1 MSTESTTDSD
11 QESLCRRKFLKRG
24 LAAAAGLGAAG
35 LGYTL
40 FEAGW
45 LQVRAMTISVPQLPR
60 SFQGTTIAFLSDIHH
75 GRFTGIDY
83 IDDAVRTTNALS
95 PDLVL
100 LGGDYT
106 HRTNHYAEPCMQALG
121 RLKSRLGTY
130 GVMGN
135 HDHYYGIGT
144 ARRSMTAAGIVEL
157 TNEGV
162 WLERRGERL
171 RIAGVGDLWED
182 EQDLAA
188 ALADTQPHE
197 TSILVSHNPDFVEGI
212 TDRRVGLVLS
222 GHTHGGQVVLPVV
235 GAPLVPSRYGQKYL
249 YGLVKT
255 PDTQVYVTRGVGTVT
270 PPVRFCCR
278 PEIALI
284 TIT

>member
-1 MSTESTTDSD
+1 MSIESTNPSEI
-11 QESLCRRKFLKRG
+11 QCPNRRKFLKRG
-24 LAAAAGLGAAG
+24 FAAAAGLGIAG

-45 LQVRAMTISVPQLPR
+45 LQVRAITIPVPQLPD

-75 GRFTGIDY
+75 GRFTGIEY
-83 IDDAVRTTNALS
+83 INEAVRITNSLS

-106 HRTNHYAEPCMQALG
+106 HRTNIYAEPCMRALA
-121 RLKSRLGTY
+121 RLKSRWGSY

-135 HDHYYGIGT
+135 HDHWYGVST
-144 ARRSMTAAGIVEL
+144 TRNSMTEAGIVEL

-162 WLERRGERL
+162 WLEQRGERL

-182 EQDLAA
+182 EQDLDA
-188 ALADTQPHE
+188 ALDDTQPHE
-197 TSILVSHNPDFVEGI
+197 TAILVTHNPDFVEGI
-212 TDRRVGLVLS
+212 TDRRIGLVLS

-235 GAPLVPSRYGQKYL
+235 GAPRVPSRYGQKYL

-255 PDTQVYVTRGVGTVT
+255 PTTQVYVTRGIGTVT

>member
-1 MSTESTTDSD
+1 
-11 QESLCRRKFLKRG
+11 
-24 LAAAAGLGAAG
+24 
-35 LGYTL
+35 
-40 FEAGW
+40 
-45 LQVRAMTISVPQLPR
+45 MTISMPQLPP
-60 SFQGTTIAFLSDIHH
+60 SFHGTTIAFLSDIHH

-83 IDDAVRTTNALS
+83 INEAVRTTNGLS

-106 HRTNHYAEPCMQALG
+106 HGNNRYAEPCMQALG
-121 RLKSRLGTY
+121 RLKARWGTY

-135 HDHYYGIGT
+135 HDHWYGVDRT
-144 ARRSMTAAGIVEL
+144 RRSMNNAGIVEL
-157 TNEGV
+157 TNGGA
-162 WLERRGERL
+162 WLEQSGERL

-182 EQDLAA
+182 KQDLHA
-188 ALADTQPHE
+188 ALGDTQPQE
-197 TSILVSHNPDFVEGI
+197 TAILVSHNPDFVEGI

-235 GAPLVPSRYGQKYL
+235 GAPRVPSRYGQKYL

-255 PDTQVYVTRGVGTVT
+255 QDTQVYVTRGVGTVT

-278 PEIALI
+278 PEIAFI